1 MPDLFSLHFLW
12 PPLLLSLL
20 TLPVLLWLY
29 VRSHRGTARASH
41 VPAAPG
47 FHHWP
52 LVWVLSGLVFLCLA
66 LARPQAVMLTP
77 MREATVM
84 LAMDISGSMRAK
96 DLEPSRFDAAKA
108 AAERFIES
116 KPARLRVGLVTI
128 AGTAALAQAP
138 TDQRDDLLRAL
149 DNLPLQ
155 YGSAL
160 GTGVLISLE
169 ALLPGANID
178 AQKIIS
184 DAMDD
189 RPGKAKAPAS
199 PSQGQSA
206 PTPSSNPP
214 TNGRSTAIVLL
225 SDGQGNMG
233 PDLMAMAKLAALHK
247 VRIYTVG
254 VGTPEG
260 AVVQAQGRSMRVRL
274 EEDVL
279 RQVANETQG
288 EYFRATSAE
297 ALNKV
302 YDQLGHRFRFEKRAV
317 TEVTGAMTVLGM
329 LLTLI
334 GFLLALQRYGRI
346 L

>member
-1 MPDLFSLHFLW
+1 LLASGVLVPILLW
-12 PPLLLSLL
+12 VYLRLQRASAAAPAGFKAKWLSHAPLIL
-20 TLPVLLWLY
+20 VLL
-29 VRSHRGTARASH
+29 
-41 VPAAPG
+41 
-47 FHHWP
+47 
-52 LVWVLSGLVFLCLA
+52 GLTCLGLA

-96 DLEPSRFDAAKA
+96 DLEPSRFEAAKA
-108 AAERFIES
+108 AAERFIED

-149 DNLPLQ
+149 ENLPLQ

-178 AQKIIS
+178 AQKIINE
-184 DAMDD
+184 AMD
-189 RPGKAKAPAS
+189 GKPAKPPTQPV
-199 PSQGQSA
+199 PSQPA
-206 PTPSSNPP
+206 PSTNPVP
-214 TNGRSTAIVLL
+214 QGRSMAIVLL

-233 PDLMAMAKLAALHK
+233 PDLLAMAKLAAEHK

-260 AVVQAQGRSMRVRL
+260 AIVQAQGRSMRVRL
-274 EEDVL
+274 EEDML
-279 RQVANETQG
+279 HKVAAETQG
-288 EYFRATSAE
+288 EYFRASSAQD
-297 ALNKV
+297 LHKI
-302 YDQLGHRFRFEKRAV
+302 YDMLGHRFRFEKRAV
-317 TEVTGAMTVLGM
+317 TEVTGAMAALGM
-329 LLTLI
+329 LLALW
-334 GFLLALQRYGRI
+334 GCLLSLHRYGRI

>member
-1 MPDLFSLHFLW
+1 LLASGVLVPILLW
-12 PPLLLSLL
+12 IYLRLQRASAVAPAGFKAKWLSHAPLVL
-20 TLPVLLWLY
+20 VLL
-29 VRSHRGTARASH
+29 
-41 VPAAPG
+41 
-47 FHHWP
+47 
-52 LVWVLSGLVFLCLA
+52 GLTCLCLA

-96 DLEPSRFDAAKA
+96 DLEPSRFEAAKV
-108 AAERFIES
+108 AAERFIED

-149 DNLPLQ
+149 ENLPLQ

-178 AQKIIS
+178 AQKIINE
-184 DAMDD
+184 AMD
-189 RPGKAKAPAS
+189 GKPAKPPTQPV
-199 PSQGQSA
+199 PSQPAPSA
-206 PTPSSNPP
+206 NPAP
-214 TNGRSTAIVLL
+214 QGRSMAIVLL

-233 PDLMAMAKLAALHK
+233 PDLLAMAKLAAEHK

-260 AVVQAQGRSMRVRL
+260 AIVQAQGRSMRVRL
-274 EEDVL
+274 EEEML
-279 RQVANETQG
+279 RKVATETQG
-288 EYFRATSAE
+288 EYFRASSAQD
-297 ALNKV
+297 LHKI

-317 TEVTGAMTVLGM
+317 TEVTGAMAALGM
-329 LLTLI
+329 LLALW
-334 GFLLALQRYGRI
+334 GCLLSLHRYGRI

>member
-12 PPLLLSLL
+12 PPLLASGVLVPILLWVYLRLQRASAAAPAGFKAKWLSHAPLIL
-20 TLPVLLWLY
+20 VLL
-29 VRSHRGTARASH
+29 
-41 VPAAPG
+41 
-47 FHHWP
+47 
-52 LVWVLSGLVFLCLA
+52 GLTCLCLA

-96 DLEPSRFDAAKA
+96 DLEPSRFEAAKA
-108 AAERFIES
+108 AAERFIED

-149 DNLPLQ
+149 ENLPLQ

-178 AQKIIS
+178 AQKIINE
-184 DAMDD
+184 AMD
-189 RPGKAKAPAS
+189 GKPAKPPTQPV
-199 PSQGQSA
+199 PSQPA
-206 PTPSSNPP
+206 PSTNPVP
-214 TNGRSTAIVLL
+214 QGRSMAIVLL

-233 PDLMAMAKLAALHK
+233 PDLLAMAKLAAEHK

-260 AVVQAQGRSMRVRL
+260 AIVQAQGRSMRVRL
-274 EEDVL
+274 EED
-279 RQVANETQG
+279 
-288 EYFRATSAE
+288 
-297 ALNKV
+297 
-302 YDQLGHRFRFEKRAV
+302 
-317 TEVTGAMTVLGM
+317 M
-329 LLTLI
+329 
-334 GFLLALQRYGRI
+334 
-346 L
+346 

>member
-1 MPDLFSLHFLW
+1 MPDFFSVHFLW
-12 PPLLLSLL
+12 PPLLVSGLFVPLVLWSYLRLQGASAAAPEGLKAKWLARAPLL
-20 TLPVLLWLY
+20 LVLL
-29 VRSHRGTARASH
+29 
-41 VPAAPG
+41 
-47 FHHWP
+47 
-52 LVWVLSGLVFLCLA
+52 GLTFLCLA

-96 DLEPSRFDAAKA
+96 DLEPSRFEAAKA
-108 AAERFIES
+108 AAERFIED

-149 DNLPLQ
+149 ENLPLQ

-178 AQKIIS
+178 AQKIINE
-184 DAMDD
+184 AMDGQ
-189 RPGKAKAPAS
+189 PAK
-199 PSQGQSA
+199 
-206 PTPSSNPP
+206 PP
-214 TNGRSTAIVLL
+214 TQPVPAKPDPSANPAPKGRSMAIVLL
-225 SDGQGNMG
+225 SDGQSNMG
-233 PDLMAMAKLAALHK
+233 PDLMAMAKLAAEHK

-260 AVVQAQGRSMRVRL
+260 AIVQAQGRSMRVRL
-274 EEDVL
+274 EEDML
-279 RQVANETQG
+279 RKVATETQG
-288 EYFRATSAE
+288 EYFRASSAQD
-297 ALNKV
+297 LHKI

-317 TEVTGAMTVLGM
+317 TEVTGAVAALGM
-329 LLTLI
+329 LLALW
-334 GFLLALQRYGRI
+334 GCLLSLHRYGRI

>member
-1 MPDLFSLHFLW
+1 MPDLFSVHFLW
-12 PPLLLSLL
+12 PPLLASGVLVPILLWVYLRLQRASAAAPAGFKAKWLSHAPLVL
-20 TLPVLLWLY
+20 VLL
-29 VRSHRGTARASH
+29 
-41 VPAAPG
+41 
-47 FHHWP
+47 
-52 LVWVLSGLVFLCLA
+52 GLTCLCIA

-96 DLEPSRFDAAKA
+96 DLEPSRFEAAKA
-108 AAERFIES
+108 AAERFIED

-149 DNLPLQ
+149 ENLPLQ

-178 AQKIIS
+178 AQKIINE
-184 DAMDD
+184 AMD
-189 RPGKAKAPAS
+189 GKPAKPPTQPV
-199 PSQGQSA
+199 PSQPA
-206 PTPSSNPP
+206 PSTNPVP
-214 TNGRSTAIVLL
+214 QGRSMAIVLL

-233 PDLMAMAKLAALHK
+233 PDLLAMAKLAAEHK

-260 AVVQAQGRSMRVRL
+260 AIVQAQGRSMRVRL
-274 EEDVL
+274 EEDML
-279 RQVANETQG
+279 HKVAAETQG
-288 EYFRATSAE
+288 EYFRASSAQD
-297 ALNKV
+297 LHKI
-302 YDQLGHRFRFEKRAV
+302 YDMLGHRFRFEKRAV
-317 TEVTGAMTVLGM
+317 TEVTGAMAALGM
-329 LLTLI
+329 LLALW
-334 GFLLALQRYGRI
+334 GCLLSLHRYGRI

>member
-1 MPDLFSLHFLW
+1 V
-12 PPLLLSLL
+12 
-20 TLPVLLWLY
+20 PVLLWVYL
-29 VRSHRGTARASH
+29 RLQRASA
-41 VPAAPG
+41 AAPAG
-47 FHHWP
+47 FKAKWLSHAP
-52 LVWVLSGLVFLCLA
+52 LILVLLGLTCLCLA

-96 DLEPSRFDAAKA
+96 DLEPSRFEAAKA
-108 AAERFIES
+108 AAERFIED

-149 DNLPLQ
+149 ENLPLQ

-178 AQKIIS
+178 AQKIINE
-184 DAMDD
+184 AMD
-189 RPGKAKAPAS
+189 GKPAKP
-199 PSQGQSA
+199 
-206 PTPSSNPP
+206 PTPPVASQPAPSANPAP
-214 TNGRSTAIVLL
+214 QGRSMAIVLL

-233 PDLMAMAKLAALHK
+233 PDLLAMAKLAAEHK

-260 AVVQAQGRSMRVRL
+260 AIVQAQGRSMRVRL
-274 EEDVL
+274 EEDML
-279 RQVANETQG
+279 RKVATETQG
-288 EYFRATSAE
+288 EYFRASSAQD
-297 ALNKV
+297 LHKI

-317 TEVTGAMTVLGM
+317 TEVTGAMAALGV
-329 LLTLI
+329 
-334 GFLLALQRYGRI
+334 LLALWGCLLSLYRYGLI

>member
-1 MPDLFSLHFLW
+1 MPDLFSVHFLW
-12 PPLLLSLL
+12 PPLLASGVLVPILLWVYLRLQRASAAAPAGFKAKWLSHAPLVL
-20 TLPVLLWLY
+20 VLLGLTC
-29 VRSHRGTARASH
+29 RCRA
-41 VPAAPG
+41 
-47 FHHWP
+47 W
-52 LVWVLSGLVFLCLA
+52 
-66 LARPQAVMLTP
+66 ARPQAVMLTP

-96 DLEPSRFDAAKA
+96 DLEPSRFEAAKA
-108 AAERFIES
+108 AAERFIED

-149 DNLPLQ
+149 ENLPLQ

-169 ALLPGANID
+169 ARLPGANID
-178 AQKIIS
+178 AHKIINE
-184 DAMDD
+184 AMD
-189 RPGKAKAPAS
+189 GKPAKPPTQPV
-199 PSQGQSA
+199 PSQPA
-206 PTPSSNPP
+206 PSTNPVP
-214 TNGRSTAIVLL
+214 QGRSMAIVLL

-233 PDLMAMAKLAALHK
+233 PDLLAMAKLAAEHK

-260 AVVQAQGRSMRVRL
+260 AIVQAQGRSMRVRL
-274 EEDVL
+274 EEDML
-279 RQVANETQG
+279 RKVATETQG
-288 EYFRATSAE
+288 EYFRASSAQD
-297 ALNKV
+297 LHKI

-317 TEVTGAMTVLGM
+317 TEVTGAMAALGM
-329 LLTLI
+329 LLALW
-334 GFLLALQRYGRI
+334 GCLLSLHRYGRI

>member
-12 PPLLLSLL
+12 PPLLASGVLV
-20 TLPVLLWLY
+20 PVLLWVYL
-29 VRSHRGTARASH
+29 RLQRASA
-41 VPAAPG
+41 AAPAG
-47 FHHWP
+47 FKAKCLSHAP
-52 LVWVLSGLVFLCLA
+52 LVLVLLGLTCLCLA
-66 LARPQAVMLTP
+66 LARPHAVMLTP

-96 DLEPSRFDAAKA
+96 DLEPSRFEAAKA
-108 AAERFIES
+108 AAERFIED

-149 DNLPLQ
+149 ENLPLQ

-178 AQKIIS
+178 AQKIINE
-184 DAMDD
+184 AMD
-189 RPGKAKAPAS
+189 GKPAKPPTQPV
-199 PSQGQSA
+199 PSQPA
-206 PTPSSNPP
+206 PSTNPAP
-214 TNGRSTAIVLL
+214 QGRSMAIVLL

-233 PDLMAMAKLAALHK
+233 PDLLAMANLAAEHK

-260 AVVQAQGRSMRVRL
+260 AIVQAQGRSMRVRL
-274 EEDVL
+274 EEEML
-279 RQVANETQG
+279 RKVATETQG
-288 EYFRATSAE
+288 EYFRASSAQE
-297 ALNKV
+297 LRKI
-302 YDQLGHRFRFEKRAV
+302 YDQLGHRLRFEKRAV
-317 TEVTGAMTVLGM
+317 TEVTGVMAALGM
-329 LLTLI
+329 LLALW
-334 GFLLALQRYGRI
+334 GCLLSLHRYGRI